1 MSPLL
6 VLRQVSLSK
15 TGQKRTPDCEDAM
28 ITKIPKGGD
37 LVGAQRHHDHL
48 LSRALARSAFFD
60 FSAAFSSGDIKRPF
74 AFLDAKTESAFR
86 RFVKIPRRSLSS
98 VCSGTTVRHIVPFF
112 PEISP
117 TI

>member
-1 MSPLL
+1 MGKDTMITKIPKGGDL
-6 VLRQVSLSK
+6 V
-15 TGQKRTPDCEDAM
+15 GI

-98 VCSGTTVRHIVPFF
+98 ACSGTTVRHIVPIF